1 MSTVKGGRL
10 LTDTDK
16 LRLTEEWASSQA
28 LPVVEPPKCD
38 IEKYREHVQEFDLT
52 PEEEAELLKSLWL
65 IMAAFVDMGFGVDSI
80 QILSASEQEQGSAP
94 VAGEDAQDERLK
106 PNGGIHDD

>member
-1 MSTVKGGRL
+1 MSTVKGERP
-10 LTDTDK
+10 LTDTEK

-38 IEKYREHVQEFDLT
+38 IEKYRKHVQEFDLT
-52 PEEEAELLKSLWL
+52 PEEESELLKSLWL

-80 QILSASEQEQGSAP
+80 QILSASKQEQGLAP
-94 VAGEDAQDERLK
+94 ASGKNGQEERLK